1 MAKKKRFQTRVEC
14 VRMDPEEQ
22 SLCQRKSI
30 PHRTANHRE
39 CTGLPCG
46 SMCKKDKGPRYTRPS
61 AYMLS
66 LACRIVLEGFP
77 RQGERNGK
85 ELKLH
90 FQQNMVPARGGICHA
105 MLILIVPEKAM
116 HNCLTMHTQ

>member
-66 LACRIVLEGFP
+66 LACRIVLEVFP
-77 RQGERNGK
+77 RQGRG
-85 ELKLH
+85 
-90 FQQNMVPARGGICHA
+90 MVRSLSCISSRTWYLLEEAY
-105 MLILIVPEKAM
+105 V
-116 HNCLTMHTQ
+116 